1 MLFALPPS
9 EPPTDAIVV
18 TGKALPD
25 PAAEKAYQVQV
36 IDSRRLTSS
45 PAHELDEIL
54 KQVSGLQLFRRSDST
69 SGHPTSQGVT
79 LRALGGNAASR
90 ALLVLDG
97 VPQADPFGGWV
108 NWPAYDAAGLDEVR
122 IVRGGGSVTHGSGA
136 LAGVIEMRSKVA
148 GGFDA
153 SLEGGSRQTVRGHAY
168 LGERLGGGLLALD
181 AQAGRS
187 DGFVPVTEATRGPA
201 DEAAPYREGSVRARW
216 VIPVTDKVEAQLG
229 GLGFADSRNR
239 GLPFTGNRSR
249 GADASLRLV
258 GRGRWQ
264 WVALGYAQWR
274 NLRSSFAS
282 VDDERATAKR
292 VSLQDSV
299 PSRGQG
305 ASFEVQPPLGSGID
319 LRFGADARFTTGES
333 RELYAYVGGQP
344 TRRRIAGGDSATAGV
359 FLDASAERGP
369 LTVNGAVR
377 IDRWRISGGRLQ
389 ERLLAGE
396 VITRDETYGH
406 RSGWRPTAR
415 VGALIDLGHG
425 ASLRGAAYHG
435 WRLPTLNELFRPFR
449 AGADATAANP
459 LLDPE
464 RLSGAEAGAR
474 LQRGIIDASVT
485 AFANR
490 LSNPIANVTLGR
502 GPGIFPGVGFVA
514 GDYRQRQNL
523 SAIRVRGIEAAG
535 EVRSGPWSMRLGASF
550 TDAKVVANGVSA
562 AALDGLRPAQTPEVI
577 LSGGVGWE
585 SKGRSASIEIRRVG
599 SQYEDDLNRNLLP
612 GATTID
618 AFASWPL
625 GDKLQLIARG
635 QNLFDE
641 TVTAALNDDGSVER
655 ATPRTVW
662 FGLRFSS
669 R

>member
-1 MLFALPPS
+1 MLFALPTS

-201 DEAAPYREGSVRARW
+201 DETAPFREGSVRARW
-216 VIPVTDKVEAQLG
+216 AIPVSDKVEAQLG
-229 GLGFADSRNR
+229 GLAFADSRNR
-239 GLPFTGNRSR
+239 GLPFTGNRTR

-258 GRGRWQ
+258 GRGQWQ

-282 VDDERATAKR
+282 ANDERARASR

-299 PSRGQG
+299 PSTGRGV
-305 ASFEVQPPLGSGID
+305 AFEIRPPLVRGID
-319 LRFGADARFTTGES
+319 LRFGADARFMTGES

-344 TRRRIAGGDSATAGV
+344 TRRRIAGGDSATAGL
-359 FLDASAERGP
+359 FLDANAERGS

-377 IDRWRISGGRLQ
+377 IDRWRISDGRLL
-389 ERLLAGE
+389 ERLLAGDT
-396 VITRDETYGH
+396 VTRDEAFGS

-415 VGALIDLGHG
+415 VGALVDLGHG

-449 AGADATAANP
+449 AGSDATAANP
-459 LLDPE
+459 LLDLE
-464 RLSGAEAGAR
+464 RLSGVEAGAR

-490 LSNPIANVTLGR
+490 LSNPVANVTLGR

-523 SAIRVRGIEAAG
+523 RAINVRGIEVAG
-535 EVRSGPWSMRLGASF
+535 EVRSGPWSMRLGGSF
-550 TDAKVVANGVSA
+550 TDARVVANGVS
-562 AALDGLRPAQTPEVI
+562 AALDGLRPAQTPGVI

-662 FGLRFSS
+662 LGLRFSS

>member
-1 MLFALPPS
+1 MLLAIPPS
-9 EPPTDAIVV
+9 EPPAEAILV

-25 PAAEKAYQVQV
+25 PVAEKAYQVE
-36 IDSRRLTSS
+36 IIGSRRLTDA

-69 SGHPTSQGVT
+69 SGHPTGQGVT
-79 LRALGGNAASR
+79 LRSLGGNASSR

-122 IVRGGGSVTHGSGA
+122 IIRGGGSVTHGSGA
-136 LAGVIEMRSKVA
+136 LAGIIEMRSTVA

-153 SLEGGSRQTVRGHAY
+153 SLEGGSRQSVRGHAH
-168 LGERLGGGLLALD
+168 LGEELGGGLLALD
-181 AQAGRS
+181 GQAGRS
-187 DGFVPVTEATRGPA
+187 DGFVPVTGSTRGIA
-201 DEAAPYREGSVRARW
+201 DEPAPYREGSVRARW
-216 VIPVTDKVEAQLG
+216 IIPVADKVEAQLG
-229 GLGFADSRNR
+229 GLAFADSRSR
-239 GLPFTGNRSR
+239 GLPFTGNRTR

-258 GRGRWQ
+258 GHGRWQ

-282 VDDERATAKR
+282 VDDERATASR

-299 PSRGQG
+299 PSTGQG
-305 ASFEVQPPLGSGID
+305 AGLEIRPPIGRGID

-377 IDRWRISGGRLQ
+377 IDRWRISDGRLR

-396 VITRDETYGH
+396 AITRDEAYGS

-415 VGALIDLGHG
+415 VGALIDLGQG

-449 AGADATAANP
+449 AGSDATAANP
-459 LLDPE
+459 LLDLE
-464 RLSGAEAGAR
+464 RLSGVEAGAR

-490 LSNPIANVTLGR
+490 LSNPVANVTLGR

-523 SAIRVRGIEAAG
+523 RAINVRGIEVAG
-535 EVRSGPWSMRLGASF
+535 EVRSGPWSMRLGGSF
-550 TDAKVVANGVSA
+550 TDARVVANGVS
-562 AALDGLRPAQTPEVI
+562 AALDGLRPAQTPGVI

-662 FGLRFSS
+662 LGLRFSS

>member
-1 MLFALPPS
+1 MLLAIPPS
-9 EPPTDAIVV
+9 APPAEAIVV

-25 PAAEKAYQVQV
+25 PVGEKAYRVE
-36 IDSRRLTSS
+36 IIGSRRLTDA

-79 LRALGGNAASR
+79 LRALGGNASSR
-90 ALLVLDG
+90 ALLMLDG

-108 NWPAYDAAGLDEVR
+108 NWPAHAAAGLDEVR

-136 LAGVIEMRSKVA
+136 LAGIIEMRSAVA

-153 SLEGGSRQTVRGHAY
+153 SLEGGSRQSVRGHAY
-168 LGERLGGGLLALD
+168 LGERLGEGLLTLD

-187 DGFVPVTEATRGPA
+187 DGFVPVTVATRGPA

-216 VIPVTDKVEAQLG
+216 VIPVADKVEAQLG
-229 GLGFADSRNR
+229 ALGFADSRNR
-239 GLPFTGNRSR
+239 GLPFTGNRTR

-258 GRGRWQ
+258 GHGRWQ
-264 WVALGYAQWR
+264 WAALGYAQWR

-282 VDDERATAKR
+282 VDDERATASR
-292 VSLQDSV
+292 VSFQDSV
-299 PSRGQG
+299 PSTGQG
-305 ASFEVQPPLGSGID
+305 AGFEIRPPLGRGID
-319 LRFGADARFTTGES
+319 LRFGADARSTTGES

-344 TRRRIAGGDSATAGV
+344 TRRRIAGGDSATAGL
-359 FLDASAERGP
+359 FFDASAERES
-369 LTVNGAVR
+369 LTVNCAVR
-377 IDRWRISGGRLQ
+377 IDRWRISDGRLL
-389 ERLLAGE
+389 ERLLAGDTA
-396 VITRDETYGH
+396 TRDETYGS

-449 AGADATAANP
+449 AGSDATAANP

-464 RLSGAEAGAR
+464 RLSGAEVGAR

-523 SAIRVRGIEAAG
+523 RAVSVRGIEAAG

-550 TDAKVVANGVSA
+550 TDARVVANGVS

-577 LSGGVGWE
+577 LFGGVGWE
-585 SKGRSASIEIRRVG
+585 SEGRSASVEIRHVG

-625 GDKLQLIARG
+625 GDRLQIIARG

-662 FGLRFSS
+662 LGLRFSS

>member
-1 MLFALPPS
+1 MLSALPPS

-36 IDSRRLTSS
+36 IDSRRLTDS

-54 KQVSGLQLFRRSDST
+54 KQVSGLQLFRRTDST

-122 IVRGGGSVTHGSGA
+122 IVRGGGTVTHGSGA

-239 GLPFTGNRSR
+239 GLPFTGNRTR
-249 GADASLRLV
+249 GGDASLRLV

-274 NLRSSFAS
+274 NLRNSFAS

-305 ASFEVQPPLGSGID
+305 AGLEVRPPLGSGID

-449 AGADATAANP
+449 AGAVATAANP

-464 RLSGAEAGAR
+464 RLSGAEAGGR
-474 LQRGIIDASVT
+474 LQRGIIDTSVT

-502 GPGIFPGVGFVA
+502 GPGVFPGVGFVA
-514 GDYRQRQNL
+514 GDYRERKNL
-523 SAIRVRGIEAAG
+523 RAIRVRGIEAAG

-550 TDAKVVANGVSA
+550 TNARVVANGVS

>member
-1 MLFALPPS
+1 M
-9 EPPTDAIVV
+9 
-18 TGKALPD
+18 
-25 PAAEKAYQVQV
+25 
-36 IDSRRLTSS
+36 
-45 PAHELDEIL
+45 
-54 KQVSGLQLFRRSDST
+54 RS
-69 SGHPTSQGVT
+69 
-79 LRALGGNAASR
+79 A
-90 ALLVLDG
+90 
-97 VPQADPFGGWV
+97 
-108 NWPAYDAAGLDEVR
+108 AAG
-122 IVRGGGSVTHGSGA
+122 S
-136 LAGVIEMRSKVA
+136 
-148 GGFDA
+148 FDA
-153 SLEGGSRQTVRGHAY
+153 SLEGGSRQSVRGHAY
-168 LGERLGGGLLALD
+168 LGEEFGESLLALD

-216 VIPVTDKVEAQLG
+216 VIPVADKVEAQLG

-239 GLPFTGNRSR
+239 GLPFTGNRTR

-258 GRGRWQ
+258 GHGRWQ

-282 VDDERATAKR
+282 VDDERANASR

-299 PSRGQG
+299 PSTGQG
-305 ASFEVQPPLGSGID
+305 AGFEIRPPLGRGID
-319 LRFGADARFTTGES
+319 LRFGADARSTTGES
-333 RELYAYVGGQP
+333 RELYAYAGGQP
-344 TRRRIAGGDSATAGV
+344 TRRRIAGGDSATAGL
-359 FLDASAERGP
+359 FLDASSEGGS
-369 LTVNGAVR
+369 LTVNGGVR
-377 IDRWRISGGRLQ
+377 IDRWRISDGRLL
-389 ERLLAGE
+389 ERLLAGDT
-396 VITRDETYGH
+396 VTRDEAYGG

-415 VGALIDLGHG
+415 LGALIDLGHG

-464 RLSGAEAGAR
+464 RLSGVEAGTS

-485 AFANR
+485 AFVNR

-523 SAIRVRGIEAAG
+523 RAINVRGIEAAA
-535 EVRSGPWSMRLGASF
+535 EVRSGPWSIRLGASF
-550 TDAKVVANGVSA
+550 TDARVVADGVSA
-562 AALDGLRPAQTPEVI
+562 ALDGFRPAQTPEVI

-585 SKGRSASIEIRRVG
+585 SEGRSASIEIRHVG

-625 GDKLQLIARG
+625 GDKLQIIARG

-641 TVTAALNDDGSVER
+641 SVTAALNDDGSVER
-655 ATPRTVW
+655 ATPRTLW
-662 FGLRFSS
+662 LGLRFSS

>member
-9 EPPTDAIVV
+9 EPPGEAIVV

-25 PAAEKAYQVQV
+25 PMAERAYQVE
-36 IDSRRLTSS
+36 IIGSRRLTDA
-45 PAHELDEIL
+45 PAHELDQIL
-54 KQVSGLQLFRRSDST
+54 KQVSRLQLFRRSDST

-79 LRALGGNAASR
+79 LRALGGNASSR

-122 IVRGGGSVTHGSGA
+122 IVRGGGSVTHGPGA
-136 LAGVIEMRSKVA
+136 LAGVIEMRSTVA

-153 SLEGGSRQTVRGHAY
+153 SLEGGSRQSVRGHAH
-168 LGERLGGGLLALD
+168 LGEYLGGGLLALD

-201 DEAAPYREGSVRARW
+201 DEAAPYRESSVRARW
-216 VIPVTDKVEAQLG
+216 VLPLAEKVEVQLG
-229 GLGFADSRNR
+229 GLAFADSRSR
-239 GLPFTGNRSR
+239 GLPSTGNRTR
-249 GADASLRLV
+249 GADASVRLV
-258 GRGRWQ
+258 GRGQWQ

-282 VDDERATAKR
+282 VDDERATASR

-299 PSRGQG
+299 PSTGRGLG
-305 ASFEVQPPLGSGID
+305 FEFRPPALGGID
-319 LRFGADARFTTGES
+319 LRLGADARFTTGES
-333 RELYAYVGGQP
+333 HELYAYVGGQP
-344 TRRRIAGGDSATAGV
+344 TRRRIAGGESATAGL
-359 FLDASAERGP
+359 FLDASAEREP
-369 LTVNGAVR
+369 LTVNGAIR
-377 IDRWRISGGRLQ
+377 IDRWRISDGRIL
-389 ERLLAGE
+389 ERLIAGSA
-396 VITRDETYGH
+396 VMRDETYGS

-425 ASLRGAAYHG
+425 ASLRAAAYHG

-459 LLDPE
+459 LLDTE
-464 RLSGAEAGAR
+464 RLSGAEVGAR

-523 SAIRVRGIEAAG
+523 RAIDVRGIEAAG
-535 EVRSGPWSMRLGASF
+535 EARRGPWSIRLGAGF
-550 TDAKVVANGVSA
+550 TDAKVVADGVSA
-562 AALDGLRPAQTPEVI
+562 ALNGLRPAQTPEVI

-585 SKGRSASIEIRRVG
+585 SKGRSASIEIRHVG

-635 QNLFDE
+635 QNIFDE
-641 TVTAALNDDGSVER
+641 TVTAALNDDGSIER
-655 ATPRTVW
+655 ATPRTIWLGV
-662 FGLRFSS
+662 RFSS